1 MRKNR
6 GYKTAKKVGKF
17 VRENCAPNPTESFGV
32 FGMVGKII
40 GAAINVI
47 ISWIVHPVAY
57 EATGTVYKKGKHP
70 AWVGSVLYTLIF
82 IGIMGLIGTGISTLL
97 R

>member
-1 MRKNR
+1 MLE
-6 GYKTAKKVGKF
+6 TIS
-17 VRENCAPNPTESFGV
+17 PPIQQESFSI
-32 FGMVGKII
+32 FGTIGKII

-70 AWVGSVLYTLIF
+70 AWVGSAIYTLF
-82 IGIMGLIGTGISTLL
+82 FVGIMGVLGMGISSLL